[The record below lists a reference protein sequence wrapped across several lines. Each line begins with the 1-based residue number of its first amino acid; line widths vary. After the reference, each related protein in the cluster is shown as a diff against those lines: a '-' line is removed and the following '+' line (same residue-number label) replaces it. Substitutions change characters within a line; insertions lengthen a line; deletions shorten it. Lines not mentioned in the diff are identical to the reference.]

1 MLKIVEKMKNK
12 GAEAVILGCTDLFL
26 LLAKE
31 NTPIPKIDSTEVFE
45 NALVSRMIS

>member
-1 MLKIVEKMKNK
+1 
-12 GAEAVILGCTDLFL
+12 LFL

-45 NALVSRMIS
+45 DALVSKMINQ